1 MATSINSG
9 ANYYFVGRQ
18 LQWRFL
24 LKGYYM
30 NNVYPFTVI
39 KHVMRYNMTLEVLIK
54 VKVLV
59 LCRQKK

>member
-1 MATSINSG
+1 
-9 ANYYFVGRQ
+9 
-18 LQWRFL
+18 
-24 LKGYYM
+24 M

-59 LCRQKK
+59 LCRQKE